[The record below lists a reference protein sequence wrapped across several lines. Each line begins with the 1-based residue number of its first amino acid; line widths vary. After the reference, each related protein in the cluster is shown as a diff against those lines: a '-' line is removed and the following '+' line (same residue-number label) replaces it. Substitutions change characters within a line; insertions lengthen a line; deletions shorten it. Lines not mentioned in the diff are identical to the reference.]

1 MSQSVMQPL
10 DSLNLPA
17 LLEETAFF
25 FDLDGTL
32 AAICSHPSQVSLE
45 PDVLKMLRRLRAQ
58 AKGALAIVS
67 GRSLESLTTVVTES
81 SLDLV
86 SEHGAA
92 FRLQNVESTVAGLGF
107 PFGGR
112 AYGRLTDELQGL
124 EYAWVEQKRYGVAI
138 HYDPGSTE
146 ALAVIK
152 AVERFISSERGLD
165 IGILHGKNVLEL
177 KHSVA
182 TKGTAI
188 QHLLNTSPYK
198 GRIPFVIGDDR
209 TDESAFLVANKV
221 GGLSVKVGRDS
232 HPTCATYFTESP
244 ASLHRWLATY

>member
-1 MSQSVMQPL
+1 MASAGKGSSG
-10 DSLNLPA
+10 DCI
-17 LLEETAFF
+17 
-25 FDLDGTL
+25 GTL
-32 AAICSHPSQVSLE
+32 FGKPDYRSHREQSRSGQRARRSFQAAECRKYRGRAGVSI
-45 PDVLKMLRRLRAQ
+45 R
-58 AKGALAIVS
+58 
-67 GRSLESLTTVVTES
+67 
-81 SLDLV
+81 
-86 SEHGAA
+86 
-92 FRLQNVESTVAGLGF
+92 
-107 PFGGR
+107 GR
-112 AYGRLTDELQGL
+112 AYGRLTEELQGL

-152 AVERFISSERGLD
+152 AVERFISSERGPD

-221 GGLSVKVGRDS
+221 GG
-232 HPTCATYFTESP
+232 FQ
-244 ASLHRWLATY
+244 